1 MQQCGITRLW
11 ALRAKF
17 KNALEMVLESE
28 PFMSRLESM
37 LEDLILEAKKIVMPI
52 EIHAQDSNIESQV
65 GSSALVVLIDQ
76 VKNSLFE
83 TPMVLLKQ
91 RVAQSVQD

>member
-1 MQQCGITRLW
+1 
-11 ALRAKF
+11 
-17 KNALEMVLESE
+17 
-28 PFMSRLESM
+28 MSRLESM
-37 LEDLILEAKKIVMPI
+37 LEDLILEAKKGVMPK
-52 EIHAQDSNIESQV
+52 EILAQDSNIESQV

-91 RVAQSVQD
+91 RVAQSVQDYN